1 MRQHANIEQ
10 KYIIERIDGIKMV
23 YFFFNINVKRS
34 VIRTVQSRLLRAS
47 GLTLIVFAII
57 TFKFPY
63 SVKFSL

>member
-57 TFKFPY
+57 TFKITY
-63 SVKFSL
+63 SVKFSA